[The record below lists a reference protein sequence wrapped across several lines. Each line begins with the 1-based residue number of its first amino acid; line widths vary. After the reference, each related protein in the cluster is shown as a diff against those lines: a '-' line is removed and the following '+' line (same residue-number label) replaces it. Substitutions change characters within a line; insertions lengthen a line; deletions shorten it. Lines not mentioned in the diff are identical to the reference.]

1 MQGGGGCGSRYYQ
14 RPSCLDAIERA
25 LNRNEPCPC
34 GSGKRFK
41 HCHGALASGAP
52 SSLHLQALDAHR
64 TGALREAERLY
75 RQAIERDPADIES
88 IHMLGV
94 VQFER
99 MRHREALDLLWDAC
113 ERSGWNDPT
122 FRHNLGLV
130 LAKLLAPQANERQEA
145 LVRAY
150 VARERERVATPAVEA
165 PVSVIL
171 VAGNHA
177 GLIDRALDSVVAQT
191 YRNFELIVVDA
202 ASTDDTPTVLA
213 RRMPGLP
220 VPARVVKAVHANEP
234 LAANEGASRAEG
246 RYLAFLAGDE
256 WFAPRRLERMI
267 AEIARPAPLWG
278 FSRVAHPGDDAPA
291 SGEPLARPGESFG
304 SEPASFTIMIPNVA
318 DSSGNLFIARELFD
332 AIGGF
337 RDVAEH
343 GADLRE
349 RVACDVEP
357 VIVPERLYF
366 RNRRADPAVERAR
379 HAAADAR
386 LARALAGD
394 VVPANP
400 FSPLHPAN
408 REVLLRAELR
418 GGRGD
423 RLPASLLRSLAAEWR
438 ERTRTAAGP
447 SRVDRTQAPA
457 SKAAIVVLGAYRSGT
472 SALAR
477 VLNLCGAFLPERIVA
492 ARLGINPKGFWE
504 TEAINDLNARFM
516 QYLGADW
523 DRVDFA
529 LPKGGPL
536 VEEFLLNA
544 RDVLDSEYGTA
555 PLILIKDPRT
565 CVLAPLW
572 HRTLRENGYRPTFV
586 VCVRNPLEVARSLG
600 NDMPTARGL
609 ALWSSYMRPVETFV
623 TAPDVRA
630 VHVHYEDLLADWRRV
645 VRRIARRLDLPLD
658 SEAHGGEADAF
669 LETSLRNQRATDA
682 ELDEQ
687 LEGPDGAELR
697 QLYRRMLE
705 RCGRSVSG

>member
-1 MQGGGGCGSRYYQ
+1 M
-14 RPSCLDAIERA
+14 
-25 LNRNEPCPC
+25 NRNDPCHC

-41 HCHGALASGAP
+41 HCHGALAPGAP
-52 SSLHLQALDAHR
+52 SALHLQAQAVHR

-75 RQAIERDPADIES
+75 RQAIERDPADVES
-88 IHMLGV
+88 VHMLGV

-99 MRHREALDLLWDAC
+99 MRYREALELLWDAC

-150 VARERERVATPAVEA
+150 LARERERMATPAVVA
-165 PVSVIL
+165 RVSIIL
-171 VAGNHA
+171 VARNHA
-177 GLIDRALDSVVAQT
+177 GLVERALDSVVAQT
-191 YRNFELIVVDA
+191 YRNFELVVVDA

-213 RRMPGLP
+213 RRMPGLS
-220 VPARVVKAVHANEP
+220 VPARVVKTAHASEP
-234 LAANEGASRAEG
+234 LAANEGASGAQG

-278 FSRVAHPGDDAPA
+278 FSRVAYPA
-291 SGEPLARPGESFG
+291 GNASTTGEPLARPGESFG
-304 SEPASFTIMIPNVA
+304 SEPASFAIMNPNVI
-318 DSSGNLFIARELFD
+318 DSSSNLFIARELFD
-332 AIGGF
+332 VLGGF

-349 RVACDVEP
+349 RAAYDVEP
-357 VIVPERLYF
+357 VIVSERLYF
-366 RNRRADPAVERAR
+366 RDPRSDPAAVRAR

-386 LARALAGD
+386 LARALASD

-408 REVLLRAELR
+408 RDVLLRAELR
-418 GGRGD
+418 LGRGD
-423 RLPASLLRSLAAEWR
+423 RMPAPLLRSLAAEWR
-438 ERTRTAAGP
+438 ERTRTAAVP
-447 SRVDRTQAPA
+447 RRVDRAEASAP
-457 SKAAIVVLGAYRSGT
+457 KAAIVVLGAYRSGT

-477 VLNLCGAFLPERIVA
+477 VLNLCGAFLPKRIVA

-529 LPKGGPL
+529 LPSGGPL

-544 RDVLDSEYGTA
+544 RDVLASEYGTA

-572 HRTLRENGYRPTFV
+572 HRTLRENGYRPAYV

-600 NDMPTARGL
+600 NDMPTRRGL

-623 TAPDVRA
+623 AAPDVRA
-630 VHVHYEDLLADWRRV
+630 VHVHYEDLLADWRGV
-645 VRRIARRLDLPLD
+645 VQRIAGRLDVALET
-658 SEAHGGEADAF
+658 EAHASDVDAF
-669 LETSLRNQRATDA
+669 LETALRNQRATDV

-687 LEGPDGAELR
+687 LEGPDGAEVR

-705 RCGRSVSG
+705 RCGRSLAG